1 MTETL
6 ENAMGELDQPA
17 LGARRLWI
25 GLLASTW
32 LGLLTASGCSRGEAG
47 TKAVAPE
54 PPPISVRLTEVKELT
69 VPRIVTLSGT
79 LVGGQEAQVAAG
91 AAGKVVAT
99 FVERGSYVKKGAVLA
114 RLDARAL
121 SAQAAQA
128 AADVEAMKAQ
138 AAQAKLDCERTER
151 LLEKGAITKAD
162 YERAHTQ
169 CATTRWSVSAAEARK
184 TLTAEALRDTEIRA
198 PFSGMVVERAVTA
211 GEYVRPDSRVATLVA
226 VDTLRVEITVPEADL
241 PLVKPGLQVSFRVA
255 SGDPSRVYAGTL
267 RYVGP
272 AVRRQSRDGVVEAI
286 FKNEANELRPG
297 MFVTAR
303 LPLGQQKLPA
313 VPAKAIRDDGTL
325 RHVYVVVGD
334 RLEDRLVQTGDVA
347 PGGGA
352 GGSQGAGAQP
362 SGSPAGEVP
371 IISGV
376 KPGER
381 VVAELTADVRDG
393 ARVK

>member
-1 MTETL
+1 M
-6 ENAMGELDQPA
+6 
-17 LGARRLWI
+17 
-25 GLLASTW
+25 
-32 LGLLTASGCSRGEAG
+32 
-47 TKAVAPE
+47 
-54 PPPISVRLTEVKELT
+54 

-99 FVERGSYVKKGAVLA
+99 FVERGAHVKKGAVLA

-121 SAQAAQA
+121 TAQAAQA
-128 AADVEAMKAQ
+128 AADVEAVKAQ
-138 AAQAKLDCERTER
+138 AAQAQLDCERTER
-151 LLEKGAITKAD
+151 LFEKGAITKAD

-184 TLTAEALRDTEIRA
+184 TLTAEALRDTEILA
-198 PFSGMVVERAVTA
+198 PFAGMVVERAITA

-226 VDTLRVEITVPEADL
+226 VDQLRVEITVPEADIA
-241 PLVKPGLQVSFRVA
+241 LVKPGLQVSFRAA
-255 SGDPSRVYAGTL
+255 SGDANRVYTGTL

-272 AVRRQSRDGVVEAI
+272 AVRRQSRDVVVEAI
-286 FKNEANELRPG
+286 FKNEANQLKPG

-303 LPLGQQKLPA
+303 LPLGEQKLPV
-313 VPAKAIRDDGTL
+313 VPAKAIRDDGNL
-325 RHVYVVVGD
+325 KHVYVVVGD

-347 PGGGA
+347 PAGAAGGA
-352 GGSQGAGAQP
+352 QAAGGQAGGAAAAAAGDVP
-362 SGSPAGEVP
+362 VVSG
-371 IISGV
+371 I